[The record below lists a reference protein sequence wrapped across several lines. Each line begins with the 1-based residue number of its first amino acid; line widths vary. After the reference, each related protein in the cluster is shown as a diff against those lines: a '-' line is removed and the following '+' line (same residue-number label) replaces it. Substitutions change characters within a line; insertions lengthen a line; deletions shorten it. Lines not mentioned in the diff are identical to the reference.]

1 MTDMFAA
8 SIAMWILFFFSFLQ
22 CCAVLTTVPPPES
35 AVSHVADDT
44 AKAEEFFG
52 AYRTSRNAGLRYSYS
67 IRKSDETDYVFAH
80 QRRKA
85 YINSQAVRSVSAY
98 SLFMYA
104 SVVGVTPFS
113 AEIKALLDAEVG
125 QICARANE
133 KRARLARAVAACP
146 NLTLIERIRGWFQD
160 SSGGAK
166 ALAFFPLLGLSPL
179 IVIADAVSAIFFGR
193 SRLEAR
199 SQWFEDVFS
208 KNPDLD
214 TFSIDDCVAA
224 EMRAL
229 SERVGGLCLADAEA
243 GAGAVEGGEQ
253 GLETLFVGFTTETDD
268 DRIASRDGGGSTG
281 WIAHSYIMWDTFK
294 INFYSSKE
302 ALEQA
307 VRADAEVDEGE
318 GEAEG
323 EKEKDEVVAV
333 EGEGTHWIPF

>member
-1 MTDMFAA
+1 M
-8 SIAMWILFFFSFLQ
+8 
-22 CCAVLTTVPPPES
+22 
-35 AVSHVADDT
+35 
-44 AKAEEFFG
+44 
-52 AYRTSRNAGLRYSYS
+52 
-67 IRKSDETDYVFAH
+67 
-80 QRRKA
+80 
-85 YINSQAVRSVSAY
+85 
-98 SLFMYA
+98 
-104 SVVGVTPFS
+104 
-113 AEIKALLDAEVG
+113 
-125 QICARANE
+125 
-133 KRARLARAVAACP
+133 
-146 NLTLIERIRGWFQD
+146 
-160 SSGGAK
+160 
-166 ALAFFPLLGLSPL
+166 AFFPLLALSPL

-243 GAGAVEGGEQ
+243 GSGTGAGEGGGEGGEQ
-253 GLETLFVGFTTETDD
+253 GLETLYVGFTTETDD

-318 GEAEG
+318 GEADG
-323 EKEKDEVVAV
+323 EKEKDGVAAV